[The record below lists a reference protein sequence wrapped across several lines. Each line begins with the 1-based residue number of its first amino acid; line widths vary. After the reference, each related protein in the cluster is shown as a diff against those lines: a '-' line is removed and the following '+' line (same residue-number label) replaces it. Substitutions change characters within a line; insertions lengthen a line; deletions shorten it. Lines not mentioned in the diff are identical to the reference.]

1 MNGTEQSATT
11 PKIFVG
17 MDNGEFM
24 ELNMAI
30 PLQILFDDVITYKN
44 IRWLIWKPAKN
55 FSRFSFCYINW

>member
-30 PLQILFDDVITYKN
+30 PLQILFDDVITFVTKT
-44 IRWLIWKPAKN
+44 
-55 FSRFSFCYINW
+55 FDD